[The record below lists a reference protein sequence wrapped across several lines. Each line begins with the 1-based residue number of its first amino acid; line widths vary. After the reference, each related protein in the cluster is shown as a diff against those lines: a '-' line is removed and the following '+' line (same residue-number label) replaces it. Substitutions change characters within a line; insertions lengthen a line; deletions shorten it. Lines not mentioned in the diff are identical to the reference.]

1 MERITHHLPG
11 ARRPDTEVKKRA
23 LRAAGNQGSGGQR
36 GTFQGADGS
45 RKSTGGSRKPTGGGS
60 PPTGGKPT
68 CGKPTGG
75 KPTGGKPTGGKP
87 TGGKPTGGKPTGGK
101 PTGGKP
107 TGGKPTGGGSTPA
120 NGDGQGGNKYD
131 QSGFGKDGKH
141 WQGQDT
147 VLQPRRWKGKQT
159 PENSSE
165 PAGDSDQISSE
176 LKADSLPVRRRATHA
191 PTPSWYSVC
200 AKVLSY
206 RKDDAF
212 TDKEALIEFIKTLF
226 ERRTSDE
233 EIERSKTNDQ
243 GPPDR

>member
-60 PPTGGKPT
+60 P
-68 CGKPTGG
+68 
-75 KPTGGKPTGGKP
+75 
-87 TGGKPTGGKPTGGK
+87 PTGGK

-191 PTPSWYSVC
+191 PTPSWYSVY
-200 AKVLSY
+200 KNIV
-206 RKDDAF
+206 
-212 TDKEALIEFIKTLF
+212 
-226 ERRTSDE
+226 
-233 EIERSKTNDQ
+233 
-243 GPPDR
+243 

>member
-68 CGKPTGG
+68 C
-75 KPTGGKPTGGKP
+75 
-87 TGGKPTGGKPTGGK
+87 
-101 PTGGKP
+101 GKP

>member
-60 PPTGGKPT
+60 P
-68 CGKPTGG
+68 
-75 KPTGGKPTGGKP
+75 
-87 TGGKPTGGKPTGGK
+87 PTGGK